1 MSPSIRERIL
11 PPTIVT
17 PTLTWIIAVKLTA
30 IFWLITSLVKTFGT
44 LFLCFRK
51 IEIPFILT
59 PPPEQCVLSN
69 VKHYFNSARL
79 AVNRI
84 STPSLFQYVLFS
96 FCSLLESGETV
107 CPMCSQSIA
116 ASEVKQIKDPAEYLK
131 TDDKE

>member
-51 IEIPFILT
+51 IEIHLFSPL
-59 PPPEQCVLSN
+59 PLNNVCCPMSN
-69 VKHYFNSARL
+69 T
-79 AVNRI
+79 I
-84 STPSLFQYVLFS
+84 STARGLQSIVFLPPSLFYVLLS